1 MNTETNTRMAIVVLT
16 TVLLPSTLF
25 AQRSADE
32 IMAAYRAGD
41 AGPGTNDFTIE
52 FLCQRQAPRTREA
65 LDDLANRLVDF
76 AVDESEG
83 RALRDVALSL
93 SIAGS
98 PPAGL
103 EDCVP
108 YEGAWEALIGL
119 HEGTDL
125 DFDYLLALDVQ
136 RGVGFALDVLPQMN
150 PTEDRRRL
158 CRLLAH
164 ADYAGELTLR
174 SDGSLAFTT
183 EIEGRYDVPGGGA
196 SAPSIRTQV
205 LAEELM
211 LGGFIRKTGWPWSP
225 CLGPGTRGIV
235 RVMAEDGTWL
245 PPDTSWADIQDKR
258 GFHLSPTGDTL
269 RVLKR
274 VGGDPGSANVGRAH
288 RRPTL

>member
-1 MNTETNTRMAIVVLT
+1 MNTGRKTGVAIVALT
-16 TVLLPSTLF
+16 TVLLLSTLF

-32 IMAAYRAGD
+32 IMATYRAGD
-41 AGPGTNDFTIE
+41 PGPGTIDFAIE
-52 FLCQRQAPRTREA
+52 FLCQRQEPRTREA
-65 LDDLANRLVDF
+65 LDDLAHR
-76 AVDESEG
+76 
-83 RALRDVALSL
+83 
-93 SIAGS
+93 
-98 PPAGL
+98 L

-119 HEGTDL
+119 YEGTDL
-125 DFDYLLALDVQ
+125 DFDHLLALDVQ
-136 RGVGFALDVLPQMN
+136 RGVEFALDLLPQMN

-164 ADYAGELTLR
+164 VDHAGELTLR

-183 EIEGRYDVPGGGA
+183 EIEGRHDVPGGGA

-211 LGGFIRKTGWPWSP
+211 LEGFIRKTGWPWSP

-235 RVMAEDGTWL
+235 HVMGDDGTWL

-274 VGGDPGSANVGRAH
+274 VG
-288 RRPTL
+288 